1 MKKSKQ
7 KENSVLGR
15 TQSED
20 IQLNKVKVIVLSH
33 VESKTPTVYS
43 Q

>member
-7 KENSVLGR
+7 KENSVLG
-15 TQSED
+15 TTWSED
-20 IQLNKVKVIVLSH
+20 IQLNQVKVIVPSH
-33 VESKTPTVYS
+33 AESKISIMHT